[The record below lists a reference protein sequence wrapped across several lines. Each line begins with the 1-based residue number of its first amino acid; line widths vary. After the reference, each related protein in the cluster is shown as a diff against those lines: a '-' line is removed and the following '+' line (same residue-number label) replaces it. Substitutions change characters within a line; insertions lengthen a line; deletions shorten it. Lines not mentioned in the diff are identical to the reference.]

1 MEAISAL
8 GRLLSETLQT
18 ERAQCAGFVASPCLR
33 CTWDLTV
40 YSASV
45 GGDWCKLWSS
55 DTAKLF
61 FERRTIILDGVYQ
74 HLSIVLLI
82 DHIAKL

>member
-1 MEAISAL
+1 MYTISAL
-8 GRLLSETLQT
+8 GRLLSENLQT
-18 ERAQCAGFVASPCLR
+18 KRAQCAGFVATPCLS
-33 CTWDLTV
+33 CTWNLTV

-45 GGDWCKLWSS
+45 GGDWCKLGSS

-61 FERRTIILDGVYQ
+61 FERKTIILDGVYQ

-82 DHIAKL
+82 GHIAKL